1 MPYATLDS
9 LNAQFGEREVI
20 ALTDRDLD
28 GLPDQAVVDSALAIA
43 SDEIDAYL
51 ESRYALPLVTIPRLL
66 TTLCGDIARY
76 RLTGAEAQETDPSRN
91 RYRDAIKM
99 LEKLKD
105 GELTLGLDPAQQE
118 VGTRDTVHIAPGRS
132 RVFSRET
139 LGDY

>member
-1 MPYATLDS
+1 MSTPYATLAN

-28 GLPDQAVVDSALAIA
+28 GLPDQAVVDAALGIA

-51 ESRYALPLVTIPRLL
+51 VSRYALPLASVPRLL
-66 TTLCGDIARY
+66 STLCCDIARY

-99 LEKLKD
+99 LEKIKSATRN
-105 GELTLGLDPAQQE
+105 GHAQH
-118 VGTRDTVHIAPGRS
+118 GADTQRQTHV
-132 RVFSRET
+132 
-139 LGDY
+139 